1 MSQDQMPTP
10 EWDQLIAERGGRG
23 PTEFE
28 GHDTWDD
35 SEEARQAYAR
45 GVAEAQATQAAFW
58 GRADAAPAG
67 SSAAAEPASVGT
79 SSDRGSSA
87 GASSDGVSS
96 DRVSSAGA
104 STDGVS
110 SDRVSS
116 AGKPA
121 KQPVGKSSATAT
133 AEANG
138 ASGAAGTKAARSTRS
153 KPAGKGAGAS

>member
-87 GASSDGVSS
+87 G
-96 DRVSSAGA
+96 
-104 STDGVS
+104 
-110 SDRVSS
+110 
-116 AGKPA
+116 KPA

>member
-1 MSQDQMPTP
+1 MSLDQMPTP

-45 GVAEAQATQAAFW
+45 GVAEAQATQDAFW
-58 GRADAAPAG
+58 GRADAASAG
-67 SSAAAEPASVGT
+67 SASAAEPAPVGT
-79 SSDRGSSA
+79 
-87 GASSDGVSS
+87 
-96 DRVSSAGA
+96 
-104 STDGVS
+104 S

-121 KQPVGKSSATAT
+121 KQPAGKSSATTT
-133 AEANG
+133 AGANG
-138 ASGAAGTKAARSTRS
+138 ASDAANTGGGRGSTGAGTKATRTRT